1 MAMATTTYE
10 MEAMIHGYHLYA
22 IVWDAQELYCTG
34 ETGNIHDPYAVCTL
48 DIATLSRDNLT

>member
-34 ETGNIHDPYAVCTL
+34 ETGNICDPYAVHTL
-48 DIATLSRDNLT
+48 WT